1 MGLKERAERSR
12 KNQQY
17 KKDASSDGAAGTSS
31 NEKPPTNVRSNT
43 KPKKAS
49 TTPTNKATNVRSNT
63 PRETPRSTTNVTT
76 NTQARLDAG
85 LPAQRGSGLSRQEY
99 LAQRRKSKAHLNV
112 EIPADL
118 KAELLRAAKDNGHS
132 LRAEVLSRLD
142 PKTYG

>member
-17 KKDASSDGAAGTSS
+17 KKDAASDGATDAPSKD
-31 NEKPPTNVRSNT
+31 ERPTNVRSNT
-43 KPKKAS
+43 KAKKPRIA
-49 TTPTNKATNVRSNT
+49 ATSVRSDT
-63 PRETPRSTTNVTT
+63 TKGAATGTTNVTT

-85 LPAQRGSGLSRQEY
+85 LPAQRGSGLSRREY

-112 EIPADL
+112 EIPSDL

-132 LRAEVLSRLD
+132 LRAEVLARLD